1 MSTLKV
7 GTIQDHANSTTALTI
22 DSSGRV
28 KRSVIPA
35 WYCVRTPGT
44 THNIPAGANSD
55 IADWKSDSTGLTNP
69 SFAPYVSGG
78 VTLTS
83 NTTITIPIAGLYHI
97 SWNLRIS
104 NVGAGAY
111 VYGYV
116 YDITKS
122 SGAPAAEGAISAIQV
137 MSGTNHYMN
146 VGASG
151 TVQCTANQQLRVG
164 ITASAT
170 GTMDYYQTNWS
181 GHLVG

>member
-44 THNIPAGANSD
+44 THNITAGNSD

-69 SFAPYVSGG
+69 SFPPYVSGG

-97 SWNLRIS
+97 SWNLRVDNLAS
-104 NVGAGAY
+104 RTWA
-111 VYGYV
+111 YGYV
-116 YDITKS
+116 YDVAKAA
-122 SGAPAAEGAISAIQV
+122 GVAAAEAGLSAIEV
-137 MSGTNHYMN
+137 SSGTNYYFN
-146 VGASG
+146 ISASG

-164 ITASAT
+164 ITGANLSLI
-170 GTMDYYQTNWS
+170 
-181 GHLVG
+181 HI